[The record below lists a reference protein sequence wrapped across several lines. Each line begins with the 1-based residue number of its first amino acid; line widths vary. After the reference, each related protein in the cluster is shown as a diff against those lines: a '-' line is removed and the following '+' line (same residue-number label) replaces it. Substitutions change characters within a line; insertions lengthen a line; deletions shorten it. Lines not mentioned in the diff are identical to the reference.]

1 MSQAGHIAAIQVG
14 YDGELDMVVVTEM
27 EKVGKWRYV

>member
-1 MSQAGHIAAIQVG
+1 MSQAAHIAAIQVR
-14 YDGELDMVVVTEM
+14 YDSEVDMVVVTEM